1 MAARRRTHKKFLTD
15 GWKRLPKA
23 ISEKQMQRIY
33 ELMFI
38 VRPDMTDEDL
48 DKLISTLETQAS
60 TSGAT
65 VKNVERM
72 GKRRLAYMVRGFA
85 DGMYILFTLE
95 GTGEIIHELE
105 RRLRVTEPVIKFLT
119 VRVDEEQKRLDK
131 VKKLRDAKVK
141 TRPAPAMAPATAPVT
156 APVAAPVAA
165 EPVAPAEAAGDE
177 TAPATV

>member
-1 MAARRRTHKKFLTD
+1 
-15 GWKRLPKA
+15 
-23 ISEKQMQRIY
+23 MQRIY

-38 VRPDMTDEDL
+38 VRPDMVEEDL

-60 TSGAT
+60 NAGAT
-65 VKNVERM
+65 VRNVERM
-72 GKRRLAYMVRGFA
+72 GKRRLAYGVRGFA

-131 VKKLRDAKVK
+131 IKKLRDSRKKMSAQ
-141 TRPAPAMAPATAPVT
+141 PA
-156 APVAAPVAA
+156 
-165 EPVAPAEAAGDE
+165 APAEEPAAVPAAE
-177 TAPATV
+177 APASA

>member
-1 MAARRRTHKKFLTD
+1 LPAAKKVF
-15 GWKRLPKA
+15 RLPHTLVL
-23 ISEKQMQRIY
+23 IFILLLGVYLLSLLIPSGEFQR
-33 ELMFI
+33 
-38 VRPDMTDEDL
+38 
-48 DKLISTLETQAS
+48 
-60 TSGAT
+60 
-65 VKNVERM
+65 VKKTFQGVERQVTLP
-72 GKRRLAYMVRGFA
+72 GTYHQIEKRHLGPEWLVIAPVRGFA

-165 EPVAPAEAAGDE
+165 EPVAPAETAGDE